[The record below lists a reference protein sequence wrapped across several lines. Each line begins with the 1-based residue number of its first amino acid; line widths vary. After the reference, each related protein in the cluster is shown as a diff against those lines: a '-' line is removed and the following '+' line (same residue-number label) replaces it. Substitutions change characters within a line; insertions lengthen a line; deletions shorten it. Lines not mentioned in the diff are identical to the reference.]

1 MKTRNKIF
9 AMLLCLCMA
18 VTLLP
23 ATAVAAN
30 TGDKPRDITFELA
43 MASDLKG
50 LGLFEGVGTNSDG
63 STNFELKRV
72 PSRLEALVML
82 LRLLGKGSEA
92 KVYSGACPF
101 IDVPSWG
108 QPYVAYAYDNGL
120 TNGISQTKFGMGEAS
135 CAMYLTFVL
144 RALGYSDA
152 GGADFTWNDPFTLAA
167 NKKIMPEGVDTKEFW
182 RADVVAVSYAAL
194 YAAKKG
200 GTQTL
205 SESLVVQGVFTSAQF
220 DEITDERLLLAH
232 TIPELRL
239 EGDWPCPKELLLK
252 KWAETYPYYCRYHG
266 LPTKILTEGV
276 TWKWDGGVHGSDY
289 VEYDAATNSVLMNR
303 VNQSRYFSDDFHYDY
318 EDLFLQ
324 CMHETSHLFWQAG
337 SENIMTGFGQ
347 WAWEATALVAESMF
361 FAERYNDYN
370 HSNIRRFDCT
380 EFCGW
385 DAVNGVFSDSCK
397 YDRTI
402 ANGSATDTFIYLCSV
417 LSDEGEWNYFT
428 KVNGLRIQLFEK
440 TGELKVTLDKYAAL
454 LDGAAEGRTID
465 GMKPSDWFRARAVS
479 NTDGAVGDY
488 LITYPF
494 RSIDNSAAVS
504 FACWN
509 RYVDGQ
515 GDKRE
520 KAYANQ
526 SIEFKAFTPS
536 GALVGSE
543 TVQTDD
549 CGIGGTELKLSPGIP
564 DNTAIK
570 VTATTTIG
578 GKTVTAST
586 YTIYDQF
593 WVKPD
598 VKEQMYLILLDAD
611 GNIVTDVKAADVKV
625 TGSKSV
631 DTSALS
637 GGVLVLTVATGDTAN
652 ISIGGSTFTLSQ
664 PIGVRVV
671 PVTVR

>member
-1 MKTRNKIF
+1 MKVKSKLL
-9 AMLLCLCMA
+9 ALLLCMSMA
-18 VTLLP
+18 LSLLQVG
-23 ATAVAAN
+23 AMAAN
-30 TGDKPRDITFELA
+30 TNDEPRDITFELA
-43 MASDLKG
+43 MATDLKG

-63 STNFELKRV
+63 STNFDLSRA

-82 LRLLGKGSEA
+82 LRLLGKGADA
-92 KVYSGACPF
+92 KMYNGVCPF
-101 IDVPSWG
+101 TDVPNWG
-108 QPYVAYAYDNGL
+108 RPYVAYAYDNGL
-120 TNGISQTKFGMGEAS
+120 TNGSSKTHFGMGDAS

-152 GGADFTWNDPFTLAA
+152 DGEDFTWDDPFTLAERV
-167 NKKIMPEGVDTKEFW
+167 KIMPVGVDTKNFW

-194 YAAKKG
+194 YAANKG
-200 GTQTL
+200 GTQAL
-205 SESLVVQGVFTSAQF
+205 SESLEAQGVFSATQF
-220 DEITDERLLLAH
+220 KENTDERLLLAH

-239 EGDWPCPKELLLK
+239 EGDWPCSEELLQE
-252 KWAETYPYYCRYHG
+252 KWAEIYPYYCRYHG

-276 TWKWDGGVHGSDY
+276 TWIWDGGAHGSDY
-289 VEYDAATNSVLMNR
+289 VEYNAATNSVLMNR
-303 VNQSRYFSDDFHYDY
+303 LNHHRYFSDDFHYDY

-337 SENIMTGFGQ
+337 SENIMTAFGQ
-347 WAWEATALVAESMF
+347 WAWEATALVAESMY
-361 FAERYNDYN
+361 FAECYNDYN

-428 KVNGLRIQLFEK
+428 KVNGLRIKRYEE
-440 TGELKVTLDKYAAL
+440 TGELTVTLDQYAAL
-454 LDGAAEGRTID
+454 LDEAAEGRTID
-465 GMKPSDWFRARAVS
+465 GMKPSDWFRARAIS
-479 NTDGAVGDY
+479 NTDGEVGDY
-488 LITYPF
+488 LITYPL
-494 RSIDNSAAVS
+494 RSIDGYAAVS
-504 FACWN
+504 YACWN
-509 RYVDGQ
+509 RFVDGQ

-520 KAYANQ
+520 KAYAGQ
-526 SIEFKAFTPS
+526 SIKLKAFTPS
-536 GALVGSE
+536 GELVGSAA
-543 TVQTDD
+543 VQTDD
-549 CGIGGTELKLSPGIP
+549 HGIGGAELKLAPGIA
-564 DNTAIK
+564 DNTALK

-578 GKTVTAST
+578 GKTMTAST

-598 VKEQMYLILLDAD
+598 VKERMYLVLLDANSD
-611 GNIVTDVKAADVKV
+611 IVTDIKASDVKV
-625 TGSKSV
+625 TGAKSV

-637 GGVLVLTVATGDTAN
+637 GGVLVLDVATGGTAN
-652 ISIGGSTFTLSQ
+652 INIGGSTFTLSQ
-664 PIGVRVV
+664 LIGVRVV

>member
-1 MKTRNKIF
+1 MRGTRKR
-9 AMLLCLCMA
+9 ALSMLLALCM
-18 VTLLP
+18 TLCLLP
-23 ATAVAAN
+23 VGATAA
-30 TGDKPRDITFELA
+30 GLESRDLTFELA

-50 LGLFEGVGTNSDG
+50 LGLFEGVGTNADG
-63 STNFELKRV
+63 STNFDLRRA
-72 PSRLEALVML
+72 PTRLEALVML
-82 LRLLGKGSEA
+82 LRLLGKGTKA
-92 KVYSGACPF
+92 KAYTGTCPF
-101 IDVPSWG
+101 TDVPDWG
-108 QPYVAYAYDNGL
+108 KPYVAYAFDNGL
-120 TNGISQTKFGMGEAS
+120 TNGSSKTQFGMGDAS

-152 GGADFTWNDPFTLAA
+152 GGADFTWDNPFALAESV
-167 NKKIMPEGVDTKEFW
+167 KIMPEGVDTKQFW
-182 RADVVAVSYAAL
+182 RADVVAVSYAVL
-194 YAAKKG
+194 YAAKKS

-205 SESLVVQGVFTSAQF
+205 SESLVAQGVFTSTQF

-239 EGDWPCPKELLLK
+239 EGDWPCSKELLQE
-252 KWAETYPYYCRYHG
+252 KWKEIYPYYCRYHG

-276 TWKWDGGVHGSDY
+276 TWIWDGGVHGSDY
-289 VEYDAATNSVLMNR
+289 VEYSAATNSVLMNR
-303 VNQSRYFSDDFHYDY
+303 VNQHRYFSDDFHYDY

-347 WAWEATALVAESMF
+347 WAWEATALVAESMY
-361 FAERYNDYN
+361 FAERYSDYN

-402 ANGSATDTFIYLCSV
+402 VNGSATDTFICLCSV

-428 KVNGLRIQLFEK
+428 KVNGLRIKRYEQ
-440 TGELKVTLDKYAAL
+440 TGELTVTLDQYAAL
-454 LDGAAEGRTID
+454 LDEAAEGRTID
-465 GMKPSDWFRARAVS
+465 GMKPSEWFRARAVS

-504 FACWN
+504 YACWN

-536 GALVGSE
+536 EALVGSG

-593 WVKPD
+593 LVKPD

-611 GNIVTDVKAADVKV
+611 GNIVTDIKAADVKV

-637 GGVLVLTVATGDTAN
+637 GGVLILTVATGGTAN